1 MSISIYRHAR
11 GSACFSSPGLS
22 LALGV
27 CFYVSLFLDLSSIS
41 VSPHCPH
48 LASCS
53 SISHLPGGSL
63 SASVPKCV
71 SLCLSLCAPLYLFSA
86 SICSSLI
93 LYLFPSF
100 WVSVSLSLSLSPYLS
115 HAMCVSLSRPTA
127 YPPVPSLW
135 RDVSPHPSQA
145 LLLFREPLRLPN
157 SPPALS
163 LGPSWLLLPCS
174 TLPLSR
180 SLPPPPG
187 QRPTPHP
194 NLPGDPPARL
204 RQPPAEAGGEHW
216 AGAADAGTG
225 SSLGL

>member
-1 MSISIYRHAR
+1 MLA
-11 GSACFSSPGLS
+11 S
-22 LALGV
+22 LLAEFCPSTPTRLLI
-27 CFYVSLFLDLSSIS
+27 CDLESGNG
-41 VSPHCPH
+41 PHCTLGSSLGLLSTT
-48 LASCS
+48 LAS
-53 SISHLPGGSL
+53 LT
-63 SASVPKCV
+63 
-71 SLCLSLCAPLYLFSA
+71 
-86 SICSSLI
+86 
-93 LYLFPSF
+93 
-100 WVSVSLSLSLSPYLS
+100 PYLS